1 MNTNT
6 RDNSNESN
14 ESNESNRTSMEN
26 TLIDLYNEFN
36 NNLNVNTVDFNYNYY
51 DFFYIYNIYINMYSD
66 EGGMYNTILQIFD
79 EYNTLLTE
87 SINLQ
92 INVENISPRV
102 ILERN
107 RIIFTVLEKN
117 SHEYTDDDCCS
128 ICLFPYN
135 DLEQQ
140 ESQEEIIKTNCNHIF
155 HLQCLSTWVNQN
167 KKTCPVCRNAM
178 E

>member
-6 RDNSNESN
+6 RDNSN

-51 DFFYIYNIYINMYSD
+51 DFFYTYNIYINMYSD

-92 INVENISPRV
+92 INVENISPDV
-102 ILERN
+102 VLERN
-107 RIIFTVLEKN
+107 RIKFTIIEKN

-135 DLEQQ
+135 DLQQQEQQ
-140 ESQEEIIKTNCNHIF
+140 QIIKIKCNHIF
-155 HLQCLSTWVNQN
+155 HVNCLSKWVTQN
-167 KKTCPVCRNAM
+167 KNTCPMCRDVM

>member
-1 MNTNT
+1 MNTNNSG
-6 RDNSNESN
+6 DNSNESN
-14 ESNESNRTSMEN
+14 VSNRTSMEN
-26 TLIDLYNEFN
+26 ALIDLYNEFN
-36 NNLNVNTVDFNYNYY
+36 NNLNINTADFNYNYY
-51 DFFYIYNIYINMYSD
+51 DFFYTYNIYINMYSD

-79 EYNTLLTE
+79 EYNSLLTH
-87 SINLQ
+87 SIDLQ

-107 RIIFTVLEKN
+107 RIKFTALEKN
-117 SHEYTDDDCCS
+117 SHEYTDDCCS

-140 ESQEEIIKTNCNHIF
+140 EQQEEIIKTNCNHIF